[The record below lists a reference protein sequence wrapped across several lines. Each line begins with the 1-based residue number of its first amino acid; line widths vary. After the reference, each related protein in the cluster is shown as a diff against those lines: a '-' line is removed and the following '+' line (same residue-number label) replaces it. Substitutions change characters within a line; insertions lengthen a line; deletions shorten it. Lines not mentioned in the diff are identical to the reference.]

1 MLPVMERLNYH
12 HLLYFWMVAREG
24 TMARASER
32 LLLAQSTLSAQIGT
46 LEDALG
52 EKLFERAGRKLRLT
66 EMGRTVVG
74 YADEIFSL
82 GRELLESVKGRP
94 TGRPLRLVVGV
105 ADMVPKLVAYHLLKP
120 ALRLS
125 EPVRLVVHEQ
135 STAKLLAALAVQEL
149 DVVLAD
155 RPAPSEVRVRAF
167 NHLLGECGV
176 TLFAAPKLATKYR
189 RGFPRSLD
197 GAPFLLPGEA
207 SALHGA
213 LEQWF
218 EKQRIRPRVV
228 AEFDDSTLI
237 KVFGQEGSGVFAA
250 PSAIEASVCRQYSVG
265 IVGRLEEVRERF
277 YAISVER
284 RLKHPAIIAITE
296 SARSELFSHPKR
308 RRAGRL
314 PSIRVSRQAATRT
327 TSQAKA

>member
-1 MLPVMERLNYH
+1 MERLNYH

-24 TMARASER
+24 TMARACER
-32 LLLAQSTLSAQIGT
+32 LLLAQSTLSAQIGA

-52 EKLFERAGRKLRLT
+52 EKLFERAGRRLRLT
-66 EMGRTVVG
+66 DMGRTVFG

-82 GRELLESVKGRP
+82 GRELVESVKGRP

-105 ADMVPKLVAYHLLKP
+105 ADVVPKLIAYHLLMP

-125 EPVRLVVHEQ
+125 EHVRLVVRGQ
-135 STAKLLAALAVQEL
+135 STAKLVAALAVQEL

-155 RPAPSEVRVRAF
+155 TPAASELRVRAF

-176 TLFAAPKLATKYR
+176 TLFSAPKLATKYR

-197 GAPFLLPGEA
+197 GAPFLLPGPA
-207 SALHGA
+207 STLHGA

-218 EKQRIRPRVV
+218 DKKHIHPRIVG
-228 AEFDDSTLI
+228 EFDDSTLI
-237 KVFGQEGSGVFAA
+237 EVFGQGGSGVFAA
-250 PSAIEASVCRQYSVG
+250 PSAVEASVRLQYGVAV
-265 IVGRLEEVRERF
+265 VGRLEEVRERF

-284 RLKHPAIIAITE
+284 RLKHPAVIAITE
-296 SARSELFSHPKR
+296 SARSELFREPQR
-308 RRAGRL
+308 GRERGL
-314 PSIRVSRQAATRT
+314 PSIHGRRKQRPR
-327 TSQAKA
+327 